1 MASLYRMVDKH
12 LKKRLHTEFGTT
24 LVRLDIL
31 YTLDMNPE
39 GLSMGSLSSELF
51 VTNGNISG
59 IVKDLSKSGLVEMAP
74 ALTDRR
80 SMIVT
85 ITPEGRDYIKEIVG
99 SHHEWVEDLLADM
112 SQTQVLQLSELLRAL
127 KKSVAP
133 KLEERLLQ
141 DD

>member
-12 LKKRLHTEFGTT
+12 LKKKLNTEFGTT

-85 ITPEGRDYIKEIVG
+85 ITAEGQDYIKDIVE

-112 SQTQVLQLSELLRAL
+112 SQTQLLQLSELLRAL

-133 KLEERLLQ
+133 KLEDRLAH